1 MKLCAIFFILLLH
14 SSCWSME
21 KEQYNSCVSE
31 SIQYVSLDES
41 QRKFIDNC
49 FESIISSEE
58 GKTLIEFITKNLTE
72 KKCLVQIKSGD
83 KQVFKTPKEKMSFTL
98 FLNFGEIDNNGGI
111 KAPCLGFISEDEFIP
126 IGESIVPFHI
136 VLGHELLHVKHYLE
150 DKQQYDIDSASVNN
164 SYWPIYYEIGH
175 RLGNLWH
182 DLEEQRTVIGR
193 RDSPETCELTLRVQD
208 KIAPRYAYQD
218 LKDHFYEDKS
228 TIENIL
234 SVYKI
239 NHSNDLARDSW
250 AFDKEIA
257 SKSRLN
263 SGIYKKGNAHLY
275 EEKVEELKN
284 EVKMFSEDQLSKQE
298 AMLKKLAERGK
309 KK

>member
-1 MKLCAIFFILLLH
+1 MDSIL
-14 SSCWSME
+14 E
-21 KEQYNSCVSE
+21 KKDESYLGS
-31 SIQYVSLDES
+31 SIQYVGLDEE
-41 QRKFIDNC
+41 QRIFIDVC
-49 FESIISSEE
+49 LKSINSNEE
-58 GKTLIEFITKNLTE
+58 GKALIVFITE
-72 KKCLVQIKSGD
+72 KLAESKCSVQIKVGS
-83 KQVFKTPKEKMSFTL
+83 KQVFKTPKEGRPFTL